1 LETGESYVYYLG
13 CRIIGDVGIASKSG
27 GDGKGNLLEVEVIDQ
42 ISVLVIGVELD
53 ESLGGSL
60 TILYLC
66 EALKDQLTFLERK
79 DIDG

>member
-13 CRIIGDVGIASKSG
+13 CRIIGDVGIAAKSG